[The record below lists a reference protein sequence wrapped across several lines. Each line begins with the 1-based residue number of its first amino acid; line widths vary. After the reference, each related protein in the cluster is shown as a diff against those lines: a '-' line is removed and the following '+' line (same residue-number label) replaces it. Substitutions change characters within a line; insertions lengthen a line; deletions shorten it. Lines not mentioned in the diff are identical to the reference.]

1 MKACLQSKTSNQQR
15 KTFSMSLIGREVV
28 LGVGGGIAAYK
39 SCELLRRLQDR
50 GYSVTVVPTP
60 ASLNFVGKA
69 TWEALSGRPVN
80 TQVWENV
87 HTVPHI
93 AIAEKANFFL
103 IAPAT
108 ADLIARLAA
117 GRADDLLTNLVLA
130 SDVPKMLVPAMH
142 PSMWLDPA
150 TVSNVHTLKERG
162 FIVMEPE
169 VGRLTGNDIGPGRFP
184 EVPSILEQFD
194 ELTGNIQDFKG
205 KHVLVTAGGTREAID
220 PVRFIGNKSSGKQGV
235 AIALAA
241 RDRGARVHLIAAN
254 FDTTALNGIEITK
267 VESAADMQQV
277 LTQQFPLCDV
287 LIMSA
292 AVADARPKIMSLEKI
307 KKALLGSIEL
317 EENPDLLASVA
328 ASKKGQLIIGFA
340 AETKDHLQEARRKL
354 EAKGLDMI
362 YVNDVSGGAIFGQDQ
377 TMGTI
382 LLRNDAD
389 IAVKEVSKDALGN
402 LLLDQAIRQLG

>member
-1 MKACLQSKTSNQQR
+1 
-15 KTFSMSLIGREVV
+15 MSQLGPEIV

-50 GYSVTVVPTP
+50 GYQVTVVPTP
-60 ASLNFVGKA
+60 SSLNFVGKA

-80 TQVWENV
+80 VQVWENV

-93 AIAEKANFFL
+93 SLAEQAEYFV

-130 SDVPKMLVPAMH
+130 SNSPKMLVPAMH

-150 TVSNVHTLKERG
+150 TVANVQTLRNRG
-162 FIVMEPE
+162 FKVMDPE
-169 VGRLTGNDIGPGRFP
+169 VGRLTGSDEGQGRFP
-184 EVPSILEQFD
+184 ETASIVKEFD
-194 ELTGNIQDFKG
+194 ELTGNISDLVG
-205 KHVLVTAGGTREAID
+205 KRVLVTAGGTRENID
-220 PVRFIGNKSSGKQGV
+220 PVRFIGNRSSGKQGI

-241 RDRGARVHLIAAN
+241 KKRGARVHLIAAN
-254 FDTTALNGIEITK
+254 IDEKDVRGIQTTHVVSTQEMHEALTE
-267 VESAADMQQV
+267 
-277 LTQQFPLCDV
+277 QFPQCDI

-292 AVADARPKIMSLEKI
+292 AVADARPKLVSFEKI
-307 KKALLGSIEL
+307 KKSLLGTIEL
-317 EENPDLLASVA
+317 TPNTDLIAEM
-328 ASKKGQLIIGFA
+328 SKSKTNQLMIGFA
-340 AETKDHLQEARRKL
+340 AETKDHLQEARRKM
-354 EAKGLDMI
+354 ESKGLDLI
-362 YVNDVSGGAIFGQDQ
+362 YVNDVSGGAIFGKDK

-382 LLRNDAD
+382 LTRNGAD

>member
-1 MKACLQSKTSNQQR
+1 
-15 KTFSMSLIGREVV
+15 MSLLNREIV

-50 GYSVTVVPTP
+50 GYQITVVPTP
-60 ASLNFVGKA
+60 ASLNFVGQA
-69 TWEALSGRPVN
+69 TWEALSGRPAN
-80 TQVWENV
+80 TQVWESV

-93 AIAEKANFFL
+93 SLAERAEFFL

-150 TVSNVHTLKERG
+150 TVANVKLLRERG

-169 VGRLTGNDIGPGRFP
+169 TGRLTGSDIGPGRFP
-184 EVPSILEQFD
+184 ETQSIIENFD
-194 ELTGNIQDFKG
+194 QLTGNRQDLIG
-205 KHVLVTAGGTREAID
+205 KKIVVTAGGTREAID
-220 PVRFIGNKSSGKQGV
+220 PVRFIGNRSSGKQGI

-241 RDRGARVHLIAAN
+241 RNRGAQVHLIVANVDTSSLRGLTITQVETAAQMGEVLERE
-254 FDTTALNGIEITK
+254 FIE
-267 VESAADMQQV
+267 
-277 LTQQFPLCDV
+277 CDI

-292 AVADARPKIMSLEKI
+292 AIADAKPVTESNEKI
-307 KKALLGSIEL
+307 KKESFTIIEL
-317 EENPDLLASVA
+317 TTNPDLLAAMSTLKTNQVMV
-328 ASKKGQLIIGFA
+328 GFA
-340 AETKDHLQEARRKL
+340 AETSDHVQEARKKMER
-354 EAKGLDMI
+354 KGLDII
-362 YVNDVSGGAIFGQDQ
+362 YVNDVSGGAIFGKDE

-382 LLRNDAD
+382 LIRNDAD
-389 IAVKEVSKDALGN
+389 IAVKEVSKNALGN
-402 LLLDQAIRQLG
+402 LLLDHAIRQLG

>member
-1 MKACLQSKTSNQQR
+1 
-15 KTFSMSLIGREVV
+15 MSLIGREVV

-50 GYSVTVVPTP
+50 GYSITVVPTP
-60 ASLNFVGKA
+60 SSLNFVGKA

-93 AIAEKANFFL
+93 AIAESANFFL

-130 SDVPKMLVPAMH
+130 SDAPKMLVPAMH

-150 TVSNVHTLKERG
+150 TVANVATLRSRG
-162 FIVMEPE
+162 FLIMDPD
-169 VGRLTGNDIGPGRFP
+169 VGRLTGKDIGPGRFP
-184 EVPSILEQFD
+184 EVPAIIERFD
-194 ELTGNIQDFKG
+194 SLTGNVQDLKG
-205 KHVLVTAGGTREAID
+205 KRVLVTAGGTREAID
-220 PVRFIGNKSSGKQGV
+220 PVRFIGNKSSGKQGIAV
-235 AIALAA
+235 ALAA
-241 RDRGARVHLIAAN
+241 RNRGAQVHLIAAN
-254 FDTTALNGIEITK
+254 FDTSDLVGIEVSK
-267 VESAADMQQV
+267 VESAADMQKV
-277 LTQQFPLCDV
+277 LAEQFHQCDILV
-287 LIMSA
+287 MSA
-292 AVADARPKIMSLEKI
+292 AVADARPKNSSVEKI

-317 EENPDLLASVA
+317 EENPDLLASI
-328 ASKKGQLIIGFA
+328 ASIKQNQVIVGFA

-354 EAKGLDMI
+354 EAKGLDLI
-362 YVNDVSGGAIFGQDQ
+362 YVNDVTGGAIFGQDK

>member
-1 MKACLQSKTSNQQR
+1 
-15 KTFSMSLIGREVV
+15 MSLIGREVV

-50 GYSVTVVPTP
+50 GYSITVVPTP
-60 ASLNFVGKA
+60 SSLNFVGTA
-69 TWEALSGRPVN
+69 TWEALSGRTVN

-93 AIAEKANFFL
+93 AIAESANFFL

-117 GRADDLLTNLVLA
+117 GRADDLLTNVVLA
-130 SDVPKMLVPAMH
+130 SDAPKMLVPAMH

-150 TVSNVHTLKERG
+150 TVANVATLRSRG
-162 FIVMEPE
+162 FLIMDPD
-169 VGRLTGNDIGPGRFP
+169 VGRLTGKDIGPGRFP
-184 EVPSILEQFD
+184 EVPAIIERFD
-194 ELTGNIQDFKG
+194 SLTGNVQDLKG
-205 KHVLVTAGGTREAID
+205 KRVLVTAGGTREAID
-220 PVRFIGNKSSGKQGV
+220 PVRFIGNKSSGKQGIAV
-235 AIALAA
+235 ALAA
-241 RDRGARVHLIAAN
+241 RNRGAQVHLIAAN
-254 FDTTALNGIEITK
+254 FDTSDLVGIEVSK
-267 VESAADMQQV
+267 VESAADMQKV
-277 LTQQFPLCDV
+277 LAEQFHQCDILV
-287 LIMSA
+287 MSA
-292 AVADARPKIMSLEKI
+292 AVADARPKNSSVEKI
-307 KKALLGSIEL
+307 KKALLASIEL
-317 EENPDLLASVA
+317 EENPDLLASI
-328 ASKKGQLIIGFA
+328 ASTKQNQVIVGFA

-354 EAKGLDMI
+354 EAKGLDLI
-362 YVNDVSGGAIFGQDQ
+362 YVNDVAGGAIFGQDK

>member
-1 MKACLQSKTSNQQR
+1 
-15 KTFSMSLIGREVV
+15 MSQLGPEIV

-50 GYSVTVVPTP
+50 GYQVTVVPTP
-60 ASLNFVGKA
+60 SSLNFVGKA

-80 TQVWENV
+80 VQVWENV

-93 AIAEKANFFL
+93 SLAEQSEYFV

-130 SDVPKMLVPAMH
+130 SNSPKMLVPAMH

-150 TVSNVHTLKERG
+150 TVANVQTLRNRG
-162 FIVMEPE
+162 FKVMDPE
-169 VGRLTGNDIGPGRFP
+169 VGRLTGSDEGQGRFP
-184 EVPSILEQFD
+184 ETASIVKEFD
-194 ELTGNIQDFKG
+194 ELTGNISDLVG
-205 KHVLVTAGGTREAID
+205 KRVLVTAGGTRENID
-220 PVRFIGNKSSGKQGV
+220 PVRFIGNRSSGKQGI

-241 RDRGARVHLIAAN
+241 KKRGARVHLIAAN
-254 FDTTALNGIEITK
+254 IDEKDVRGIQTTHVVSTQEMHEALTE
-267 VESAADMQQV
+267 
-277 LTQQFPLCDV
+277 QFPQCDI

-292 AVADARPKIMSLEKI
+292 AVADARPKLASFEKI
-307 KKALLGSIEL
+307 KKSLLGTIEL
-317 EENPDLLASVA
+317 TPNTDLIAEM
-328 ASKKGQLIIGFA
+328 SKSKTNQLMIGFA
-340 AETKDHLQEARRKL
+340 AETKDHLQEARRKM
-354 EAKGLDMI
+354 ESKGLDLI
-362 YVNDVSGGAIFGQDQ
+362 YVNDVSGGAIFGKDK

-382 LLRNDAD
+382 LTRNGAD
-389 IAVKEVSKDALGN
+389 IAVKETSKDALGN

>member
-1 MKACLQSKTSNQQR
+1 
-15 KTFSMSLIGREVV
+15 MSLIGREVV

-50 GYSVTVVPTP
+50 GYFITVVPTP
-60 ASLNFVGKA
+60 SSLNFVGAA

-93 AIAEKANFFL
+93 AIAESANFFL

-130 SDVPKMLVPAMH
+130 SDAPKMLVPAMH

-150 TVSNVHTLKERG
+150 TVANVETLRNRG
-162 FIVMEPE
+162 FLIMDPD
-169 VGRLTGNDIGPGRFP
+169 VGRLTGKDIGPGRFP
-184 EVPSILEQFD
+184 EVPAIIERFD
-194 ELTGNIQDFKG
+194 SLTGNVQDLKG
-205 KHVLVTAGGTREAID
+205 KRVLVTAGGTREAID
-220 PVRFIGNKSSGKQGV
+220 PVRFIGNKSSGKQGIAV
-235 AIALAA
+235 ALAA
-241 RDRGARVHLIAAN
+241 RNRGAQVHLIAAN
-254 FDTTALNGIEITK
+254 FDTSDLVGIEVSK
-267 VESAADMQQV
+267 VESAADMQKV
-277 LTQQFPLCDV
+277 LAEQFHQCDILV
-287 LIMSA
+287 MSA
-292 AVADARPKIMSLEKI
+292 AVADARPKNSSVEKI

-317 EENPDLLASVA
+317 EENPDLLASI
-328 ASKKGQLIIGFA
+328 ASIKQDQVIVGFA

-354 EAKGLDMI
+354 EAKGLDLI
-362 YVNDVSGGAIFGQDQ
+362 YVNDVTGGAIFGQDK

>member
-1 MKACLQSKTSNQQR
+1 
-15 KTFSMSLIGREVV
+15 MSQLGPEIV

-50 GYSVTVVPTP
+50 GYQVTVVPTP
-60 ASLNFVGKA
+60 SSLNFVGKA

-80 TQVWENV
+80 VQVWENV

-93 AIAEKANFFL
+93 SLAEQSEYFV

-108 ADLIARLAA
+108 ADLIARLAV

-130 SDVPKMLVPAMH
+130 SNSPKMLVPAMH

-150 TVSNVHTLKERG
+150 TVANVQTLRNRG
-162 FIVMEPE
+162 FKVMDPE
-169 VGRLTGNDIGPGRFP
+169 VGRLTGSDEGQGRFP
-184 EVPSILEQFD
+184 ETASIVKQFD
-194 ELTGNIQDFKG
+194 ELTGNISDLVG
-205 KHVLVTAGGTREAID
+205 KRVLVTAGGTRENID
-220 PVRFIGNKSSGKQGV
+220 PVRFIGNRSSGKQGI

-241 RDRGARVHLIAAN
+241 KKRGARVHLIAAN
-254 FDTTALNGIEITK
+254 IDEKDVKDIQTTHVVSTQEMHEALTE
-267 VESAADMQQV
+267 
-277 LTQQFPLCDV
+277 QFPQCDI

-292 AVADARPKIMSLEKI
+292 AVADARPKLASFEKI
-307 KKALLGSIEL
+307 KKSLLGTIEL
-317 EENPDLLASVA
+317 TPNTDLIAEM
-328 ASKKGQLIIGFA
+328 SKSKTNQLMIGFA
-340 AETKDHLQEARRKL
+340 AETKDHLQEARRKM
-354 EAKGLDMI
+354 ESKGLDLI
-362 YVNDVSGGAIFGQDQ
+362 YVNDVSGGAIFGKDK

-382 LLRNDAD
+382 LTRNGAD

>member
-1 MKACLQSKTSNQQR
+1 
-15 KTFSMSLIGREVV
+15 MSLVGREVV

-50 GYSVTVVPTP
+50 GYKVTVVPTP
-60 ASLNFVGKA
+60 SALNFVGKA

-93 AIAEKANFFL
+93 KIADTADFFL

-108 ADLIARLAA
+108 ADLIARLSA

-150 TVSNVHTLKERG
+150 TVANVQTLRNRG

-169 VGRLTGNDIGPGRFP
+169 VGRLTGSDIGPGRFP
-184 EVPSILEQFD
+184 EVPAIIKKFD
-194 ELTGNIQDFKG
+194 DVTGNIQDLVG
-205 KHVLVTAGGTREAID
+205 RRILVTAGGTREAID

-241 RDRGARVHLIAAN
+241 RNRGAHVHLIAAN
-254 FDTTALNGIEITK
+254 FETSHLDGIEVSK
-267 VESAADMQQV
+267 VESAADMHAV
-277 LTQQFPLCDV
+277 LLEQFPHCDV

-292 AVADARPKIMSLEKI
+292 AVADAKPKSLSLEKI

-317 EENPDLLASVA
+317 EENPDLLGSLASI
-328 ASKKGQLIIGFA
+328 KKDQVVIGFA

-354 EAKGLDMI
+354 EAKGLDLI
-362 YVNDVSGGAIFGQDQ
+362 YVNDVSGGAIFGQEQ

-402 LLLDQAIRQLG
+402 LLLDHAIRQLG

>member
-1 MKACLQSKTSNQQR
+1 
-15 KTFSMSLIGREVV
+15 MSLVGREVV

-50 GYSVTVVPTP
+50 GYKVTVVPTP
-60 ASLNFVGKA
+60 SSLNFVGKA

-93 AIAEKANFFL
+93 KIADTADFFL

-150 TVSNVHTLKERG
+150 TVANVQTLRDRG

-169 VGRLTGNDIGPGRFP
+169 VGRLTGSDIGPGRFP
-184 EVPSILEQFD
+184 EVPAIIKKFD
-194 ELTGNIQDFKG
+194 DVTGNIQDLVG
-205 KHVLVTAGGTREAID
+205 RRILVTAGGTREAID

-241 RDRGARVHLIAAN
+241 RNRGADVHLIAAN
-254 FDTTALNGIEITK
+254 FETSHLDGIEVSK
-267 VESAADMQQV
+267 VESAADMHTV
-277 LTQQFPLCDV
+277 LLEQFPQCDV

-292 AVADARPKIMSLEKI
+292 AVADAKPKSLSLDKI

-317 EENPDLLASVA
+317 EENPDLLGSLASI
-328 ASKKGQLIIGFA
+328 KKNQVVIGFA

-354 EAKGLDMI
+354 EAKGLDLI
-362 YVNDVSGGAIFGQDQ
+362 YVNDVSGGAIFGQEQ